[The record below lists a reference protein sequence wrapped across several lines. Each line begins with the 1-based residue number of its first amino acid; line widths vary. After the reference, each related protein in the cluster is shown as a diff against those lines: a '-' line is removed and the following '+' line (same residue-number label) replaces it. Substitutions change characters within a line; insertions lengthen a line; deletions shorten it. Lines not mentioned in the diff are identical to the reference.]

1 MFWES
6 YAPTRDQIQTRTGEC
21 SYYCYG
27 SAAFSGVAH
36 GRIARAADDARLP
49 AGMARGI
56 HLGR

>member
-6 YAPTRDQIQTRTGEC
+6 YAPTSDQIQTRSDEGNYLC
-21 SYYCYG
+21 HG
-27 SAAFSGVAH
+27 PAGFFGVAH